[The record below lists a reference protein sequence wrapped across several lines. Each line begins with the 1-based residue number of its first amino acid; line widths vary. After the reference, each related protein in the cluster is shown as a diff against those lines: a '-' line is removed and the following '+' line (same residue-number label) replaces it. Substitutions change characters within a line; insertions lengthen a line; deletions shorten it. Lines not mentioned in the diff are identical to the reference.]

1 MIIITEICLMPPQLS
16 YKVVNLA
23 GKILCYAP
31 KPTYKSVRNQLS
43 SVVNFRDRNTADF
56 AIRIIDKENNE
67 ISVVFK
73 ELKGFEHIPD
83 DRLFSEVLINDALI
97 IDRYAFS
104 TIPPSI
110 EYLTHLILLQIYNLG
125 LTQLP
130 SGIGKL
136 INLLT
141 LDISHNKLSDLPM
154 SLKKL
159 KKLST
164 LTLNYNQFPKVPQA
178 VMEIMSLRVLNMYG
192 MEMTRYYTSQ
202 YSDSISAL
210 IRTNPNLKIYD
221 Y

>member
-1 MIIITEICLMPPQLS
+1 MQPS

-31 KPTYKSVRNQLS
+31 NPTYKSVRNQLS
-43 SVVNFRDRNTADF
+43 TVVNFRDRNTVDF

-83 DRLFSEVLINDALI
+83 DELFSSVLIDNTLI
-97 IDRYAFS
+97 IDRHAFR
-104 TIPPSI
+104 TVPPSI
-110 EYLTHLILLQIYNLG
+110 EYLTHLIHLKISNLG
-125 LTQLP
+125 LIQLP
-130 SGIGKL
+130 CNIGKL
-136 INLLT
+136 TNLLV

-202 YSDSISAL
+202 YLDSISAL